1 MKDLLDKLGSYNV
14 FNYLLPGVVF
24 VYSLQTV
31 TAHNLINSNIVI
43 GAFVYY
49 FLGLIISRTGSL
61 ILDPVL
67 KNLGFIKFSSYQEFV
82 AACKVDSKIEVFSEI
97 NNMYRTFCAMFLL
110 IATVRLYDIASISCP
125 VLTVIAPYV
134 LIIALLI
141 LFLFS
146 YKKQTEYIKKRIA
159 INNK

>member
-67 KNLGFIKFSSYQEFV
+67 KKLGFIKFASYQEFV
-82 AACKVDSKIEVFSEI
+82 AASKVDPKIEVFSEI
-97 NNMYRTFCAMFLL
+97 NNMYRTFCAMFML
-110 IATVRLYDIASISCP
+110 IATVRLYDKASISCP